1 MAVEQIRGCG
11 FRKVGG
17 LYICGGGQGMNCDRL
32 PYELEVCPVCGAGV
46 KFTRGWTWLD
56 WWKYAGDHE
65 NCNDHRLPRCV
76 VCEPIAEEQPYG
88 LLWVGEASYTP
99 QAFVQEALT
108 MGVSR
113 RIAAVPKNLKLGE
126 TWVLF
131 AYKKAIAIAEHIT
144 GSGDLRPGNF
154 QVTEFKSAVFY
165 AFRPTSLELLVWES
179 EAKPEYL
186 EDLAKR
192 NITPIIIPDG
202 DEDHDPSTKTKM
214 SADDREEVSREH
226 TIAALRA
233 KIGR

>member
-1 MAVEQIRGCG
+1 MAVEQMRGCG
-11 FRKVGG
+11 YRKVGG
-17 LYICGGGQGMNCDRL
+17 LYLCGGGQGMDCDRL
-32 PYELEVCPVCGAGV
+32 PYELEICPVCGAGV

-56 WWKYAGDHE
+56 WEKYAGGHSGGELLAASD
-65 NCNDHRLPRCV
+65 CKCAV
-76 VCEPIAEEQPYG
+76 VCPVCSPRIQPQPYG
-88 LLWVGEASYTP
+88 LLWVGEANYTP
-99 QAFVQEALT
+99 LSFIQEALT

-131 AYKKAIAIAEHIT
+131 AHKHVVRKIVPDEET
-144 GSGDLRPGNF
+144 GEPVDIHVPG
-154 QVTEFKSAVFY
+154 VFY
-165 AFRPTSLELLVWES
+165 AFRPQSLELLVWQS

-202 DEDHDPSTKTKM
+202 DEDHHPDTKTKI
-214 SADDREEVSREH
+214 SADDRAAIYSAH
-226 TIAALRA
+226 TIMALRN